1 MTSRRARSPLVIA
14 VATLA
19 ASVTDSAAQ
28 RKPDFSGTWV
38 LNRQASTLPAP
49 VSTVE
54 SGAVRIEHR
63 EPSFSFHRTYVI
75 GGAPR
80 EAGFTLLTDGRE
92 TSETGAQ
99 GLTTIILTLKWASD
113 ALVLA
118 MRIQGPGFTATNDVR
133 YELLNGGTR
142 LRATEQGRSPQ
153 GDHDAVW
160 IYDRQ

>member
-1 MTSRRARSPLVIA
+1 MNATRALATLVIA
-14 VATLA
+14 AAT
-19 ASVTDSAAQ
+19 ASDIDTAAQ
-28 RKPDFSGTWV
+28 GKPDFSGTWV
-38 LNRQASTLPAP
+38 LNRQASSLPLP
-49 VSTVE
+49 VSAVE
-54 SGAVRIEHR
+54 SGVLRIEHR

-80 EAGFTLLTDGRE
+80 EASFTRLTDGRE

-99 GLTTIILTLKWASD
+99 GLTTISTLRWASD

-160 IYDRQ
+160 IFDRQ

>member
-1 MTSRRARSPLVIA
+1 MTPTRALSTLVIA
-14 VATLA
+14 AATLA
-19 ASVTDSAAQ
+19 AGLTGSEAQ
-28 RKPDFSGTWV
+28 GKPDFSGTWV
-38 LNRQASTLPAP
+38 LNRQASTLPPP
-49 VSTVE
+49 VSAVE
-54 SGAVRIEHR
+54 SGVVRIEHR

-80 EAGFTLLTDGRE
+80 EASFTVSTDGRE
-92 TSETGAQ
+92 TSQTGPK
-99 GLTTIILTLKWASD
+99 GLTTIFTLRWARD
-113 ALVLA
+113 TLVLA

>member
-1 MTSRRARSPLVIA
+1 MNSPRAISTLVIA
-14 VATLA
+14 AALQA
-19 ASVTDSAAQ
+19 ASVTESAGQA
-28 RKPDFSGTWV
+28 KPDFSGTWV
-38 LNRQASTLPAP
+38 LNREASALPPP
-49 VSTVE
+49 VSAVE
-54 SGAVRIEHR
+54 SGVLRIEHR

-80 EAGFTLLTDGRE
+80 EARFTLLTDGPE
-92 TSETGAQ
+92 TSETGAK
-99 GLTTIILTLKWASD
+99 GLTTTSTLRWASD

-118 MRIQGPGFTATNDVR
+118 MRIQGRGFTATNDVR

-160 IYDRQ
+160 IFDRR

>member
-1 MTSRRARSPLVIA
+1 MNATRVLSALAIA
-14 VATLA
+14 AAILVAT
-19 ASVTDSAAQ
+19 VNDSAAQ
-28 RKPDFSGTWV
+28 PKPDFSGNWV
-38 LNRQASTLPAP
+38 LNRQASTLPPP
-49 VSTVE
+49 VSAVE
-54 SGAVRIEHR
+54 SGVLRIEHR

-80 EAGFTLLTDGRE
+80 EASFTVSTDGRE
-92 TSETGAQ
+92 TSETGAR
-99 GLTTIILTLKWASD
+99 GEMITFTLKWASD

-118 MRIQGPGFTATNDVR
+118 MRIQGSGFTATNDVR

-142 LRATEQGRSPQ
+142 LRAAEQGRSPQ

>member
-1 MTSRRARSPLVIA
+1 MAPTRALSTLVIA
-14 VATLA
+14 VAALA

-28 RKPDFSGTWV
+28 TKPDFSGTWV

-54 SGAVRIEHR
+54 SGVVRIEHR

-80 EAGFTLLTDGRE
+80 EAGFTLLTDGQER
-92 TSETGAQ
+92 SETGAR
-99 GLTTIILTLKWASD
+99 GETIVLTLTWASD

>member
-1 MTSRRARSPLVIA
+1 MTSTRALSTLVIT

-19 ASVTDSAAQ
+19 TTVTDSAAQ
-28 RKPDFSGTWV
+28 QKPDFSGTWV
-38 LNRQASTLPAP
+38 LNRQASTLPPP
-49 VSTVE
+49 VSAVE
-54 SGAVRIEHR
+54 SGVVRIEHR

-80 EAGFTLLTDGRE
+80 EASFAVQTDGRE
-92 TSETGAQ
+92 TSETGPK
-99 GLTTIILTLKWASD
+99 GLTTIFTLGWASD
-113 ALVLA
+113 TLVLA

-133 YELLNGGTR
+133 YELLNSGTR

>member
-1 MTSRRARSPLVIA
+1 MATTRALPTLVIA
-14 VATLA
+14 VATMA
-19 ASVTDSAAQ
+19 ATFTDSAAQ
-28 RKPDFSGTWV
+28 RQPDFSGSWV
-38 LNRQASTLPAP
+38 LNRQASSLPPP
-49 VSTVE
+49 VSAVE
-54 SGAVRIEHR
+54 SGVLRIEHR

-80 EAGFTLLTDGRE
+80 EASFTLLTDGRE
-92 TSETGAQ
+92 TSETGAR
-99 GLTTIILTLKWASD
+99 GLTTISTLRWAND
-113 ALVLA
+113 TLVLA

-160 IYDRQ
+160 IFDRQ